1 MANHLGCNILL
12 GGEIE
17 LLMVEVISNSF
28 LLLLA
33 EKFCIITSLIAD
45 LTPLRRGKIFLK
57 VFKRGGVGYLGS
69 PNKMN
74 YKTFVKI
81 AGVLGLL
88 LVVGF
93 FAYRVG
99 FFTGQKSILVK
110 PPSFV
115 LNAENGKPVDVD
127 FSVFW
132 ETWQQVE
139 QKFLN
144 QDKINRQQMVYGAI
158 KGMLSALGDPYTNF
172 FDPKEAASFEEEL
185 SGKYEGVGMYV
196 GSKDDQLTVIS
207 PLKGSPAEK
216 AGIMPQDKIIK
227 INETYSIDISVEEA
241 VKLIKGASGTEVK
254 ISILRDKWTE
264 PKEFILKR
272 QMITIPTLEL
282 EMVGEKK
289 DIAWLRIYQFNQIL
303 PEEMG
308 KAAEQMLDAKA
319 TKIIVDL
326 RNNPGGYLEVAQAM
340 AGWFLEKGQVVVW
353 QDSGKDKIEY
363 KSNGPSTFVKYS
375 VVVIINQGSASASE
389 ILAGALR
396 DQRKAKLVGEKSF
409 GKGSVQEQVLLS
421 DKSSMKVTVAKWLT
435 PQGLNIDK
443 DGLTPDYD
451 VKMEIPGDIID
462 PSQAVNKDN
471 DAQLQKAVEVID
483 NLR

>member
-1 MANHLGCNILL
+1 
-12 GGEIE
+12 
-17 LLMVEVISNSF
+17 
-28 LLLLA
+28 
-33 EKFCIITSLIAD
+33 
-45 LTPLRRGKIFLK
+45 
-57 VFKRGGVGYLGS
+57 
-69 PNKMN
+69 MN

-93 FAYRVG
+93 FAYRIG

-110 PPSFV
+110 PPTS
-115 LNAENGKPVDVD
+115 LQNAETGKPVNVD

-144 QDKINRQQMVYGAI
+144 QDKIDQQQMVYGAI
-158 KGMLSALGDPYTNF
+158 KGMLTALGDPYTNF

-216 AGIMPQDKIIK
+216 AGIKPQDKIIK
-227 INETYSIDISVEEA
+227 IGETYSIDISVEEA
-241 VKLIKGASGTEVK
+241 VKLIKGDSGTEVK

-264 PKEFILKR
+264 PKEFVLKR
-272 QMITIPTLEL
+272 QVIIIPTLEW
-282 EMVGEKK
+282 ETVGEKK

-303 PEEMG
+303 PQEMG
-308 KAAEQMLDAKA
+308 KVAEQILDAGVK
-319 TKIIVDL
+319 KIIVDV

-340 AGWFLEKGQVVVW
+340 AGWFLEKGQTVVW
-353 QDSGKDKIEY
+353 QESGKDKIEY
-363 KSNGPSTFVKYS
+363 KSNGPSTFVKYP
-375 VVVIINQGSASASE
+375 VAVIINKGSASASE

-443 DGLTPDYD
+443 DGLSPDYE
-451 VKMEIPGDIID
+451 VKMEIPADTID

-471 DAQLQKAVEVID
+471 DTQLQKAIEIIQD
-483 NLR
+483 LR